1 MKPSDLTVVAVRA
14 EGTIFDAKTGE
25 PVEANVAKLNKLRGD
40 AARPTFY
47 VVVTSS
53 QVQTDVALRLLTDRL
68 YRAGLQFD
76 DVWCGNGLPEADLY
90 VDEEVTKL

>member
-14 EGTIFDAKTGE
+14 EGTVFDAKTGE
-25 PVEANVAKLNKLRGD
+25 PIEANVAKLNKLRGD
-40 AARPTFY
+40 HYIIVA
-47 VVVTSS
+47 SS